1 MKVLTLNQIS
11 PIGLK
16 RLPAGYEVTKEITAR
31 DLILV
36 RSTVMHDM
44 TLAPETV
51 AVARA
56 GAGVN
61 NIPLDRFAK
70 LGVVVFNTPGANANG
85 VKELV
90 LAGMLLAAR
99 DVFGGIAWVKANQTD
114 PEIAKSVEKAKAAY
128 AGTEIMGKTIGVI
141 GLGAVGYQVA
151 NACSVLGMRVLGY
164 DAFLSDAARKRL
176 LPEIEVV
183 DAIDAIYQASDYI
196 SLHVPLL
203 PETKGMINQT
213 TLAKMKD
220 RVVVLNFARDTLVDD
235 AAMKIAIE
243 TKKVHKYVTDFP
255 NTASAQMDG
264 VIAIP
269 HLGASTEE
277 AEDNCAAMAVDQLV
291 KYVET
296 GSIENSVN
304 YPNVD
309 LGPKV
314 RPARVVICHAAA
326 LNGETF
332 DRILSGLRTTKTKG
346 EIGYTAID
354 CVVADPEA
362 VAAIAGLPGVYRVRV
377 L

>member
-1 MKVLTLNQIS
+1 MKVLCLNQIS
-11 PIGLK
+11 PVGLK
-16 RLPAGYEVTKEITAR
+16 RMPAGYEVTKDIAAP

-44 TLAPETV
+44 TLAPETLG
-51 AVARA
+51 VARA

-70 LGVVVFNTPGANANG
+70 TGVVVFNTPGANANG

-114 PEIAKSVEKAKAAY
+114 PEISKTVEKAKAAY
-128 AGTEIMGKTIGVI
+128 AGTEIMGKTIGVV

-151 NACSVLGMRVLGY
+151 NACAVLGMHVLGY

-183 DAIDAIYQASDYI
+183 STIEAIYQASDYI

-203 PETKGMINQT
+203 PETKGMINKE

-220 RVVVLNFARDTLVDD
+220 HVVLLNFARDTLVDD
-235 AAMKIAIE
+235 GAMKVAIE

-255 NTASAQMDG
+255 NPASAQMDG

-291 KYVET
+291 RYVET
-296 GSIENSVN
+296 GTIENSVN

-309 LGPKV
+309 LGPKE
-314 RPARVVICHAAA
+314 RPARVLICHAAA
-326 LNGETF
+326 LVGETF

-354 CVVADPEA
+354 CVVADPI
-362 VAAIAGLPGVYRVRV
+362 AIAALAELPGVYRVRV
-377 L
+377 I